1 MARTLTEGEDFRKQ
15 IEAKHQKDLADERV
29 KAETEFQSEK
39 ASLNKELAA
48 KTDTLRDL
56 KEKELALR
64 RERQQLQEEKEGLE
78 LEVQRKIDE
87 ERKVIQK
94 QVEDAEAEKFRLRE
108 AEYRKKLE
116 DAQRANEDLSRKLEQ
131 GSQQLRGEVLELE
144 LEKVL
149 KESFPHDKIEAVRKG
164 VRGADVLQL
173 VITPSG
179 QECGTIIWEA
189 KRAENWS
196 AKWVQKL
203 KDDQLE
209 AKADLAAIVTTSFP
223 EGLSEPFS
231 LVDDIWVVGA
241 GAMKPVAQI
250 LREMLIEAHKLKL
263 VSTGK
268 SEKMELL
275 YNYMCSAQFAQR
287 VRAVVETFVSM
298 RKDLDQEKTAV
309 QRIWKKRE
317 GQLDRVATAM
327 SGMVG
332 ELQAIAEESLPQ
344 LERID
349 QLSLPDRE
357 ENDE

>member
-1 MARTLTEGEDFRKQ
+1 
-15 IEAKHQKDLADERV
+15 
-29 KAETEFQSEK
+29 
-39 ASLNKELAA
+39 
-48 KTDTLRDL
+48 
-56 KEKELALR
+56 
-64 RERQQLQEEKEGLE
+64 
-78 LEVQRKIDE
+78 
-87 ERKVIQK
+87 
-94 QVEDAEAEKFRLRE
+94 
-108 AEYRKKLE
+108 
-116 DAQRANEDLSRKLEQ
+116 
-131 GSQQLRGEVLELE
+131 VLELE